1 MNKKENENVVDAE
14 IVDMN
19 ESTEMVVNKQEEG
32 KKKGKKLLDRVK
44 DIADSKPAK
53 IAGGILLF
61 VGGVVTGFCGA
72 NAAAK
77 ANSKDD
83 FITVDI
89 DKEVPDNDDSPQ
101 E

>member
-1 MNKKENENVVDAE
+1 MNKKEMENVVDAE
-14 IVDMN
+14 VVDVN
-19 ESTEMVVNKQEEG
+19 ESTEMAVVDKQEEG
-32 KKKGKKLLDRVK
+32 KKGKKLLDRVK
-44 DIADSKPAK
+44 EIAESKPAK
-53 IAGGILLF
+53 IAGKVLLF
-61 VGGVVTGFCGA
+61 AGGVFTGFLGA

-89 DKEVPDNDDSPQ
+89 DKEVPDNDSPQ